1 MQNTDITVDRNGSL
15 ALGLW
20 ALSGGRITGDSLAI
34 TGAAGAVGIY
44 AMTNSQIDLT
54 SDLVIDMSTPDQ
66 MAIATQHDDGYAA
79 SRINASG
86 RMLINGSVL
95 SKGGLINL
103 DMHLWSVWTG
113 SSLAIMS
120 MTGNWTLQ

>member
-1 MQNTDITVDRNGSL
+1 
-15 ALGLW
+15 
-20 ALSGGRITGDSLAI
+20 
-34 TGAAGAVGIY
+34 
-44 AMTNSQIDLT
+44 MTNSQIDLT

-66 MAIATQHDDGYAA
+66 ITIATQHDDGYAA

-103 DMHLWSVWTG
+103 DMHHWVGLDRF
-113 SSLAIMS
+113 LP
-120 MTGNWTLQ
+120 QR

>member
-1 MQNTDITVDRNGSL
+1 MVPRPYGSSCCQHAQNTDITVDRNGSL

-20 ALSGGRITGDSLAI
+20 ALSGAGRITRDSLAI
-34 TGAAGAVGIY
+34 TTGAARSRGIY

-54 SDLVIDMSTPDQ
+54 TDLVIDMNYTDQ
-66 MAIATQHDDGYAA
+66 MAIAAQHDDGYAA

-95 SKGGLINL
+95 SKVG
-103 DMHLWSVWTG
+103 
-113 SSLAIMS
+113 
-120 MTGNWTLQ
+120 